1 MIAQK
6 TIKLIAFIALF
17 MSVSSTANA
26 QTKTREIGVKI
37 SSLNSFGLLYKIQR
51 TENKF
56 LRLSADFNLGSA
68 FAPAG
73 ESFYTNAAFNIGFER
88 RAAITDKFQFLH
100 GFMPGVGLRY
110 STTNVSNVI
119 NHRLGGSVNLGYILG
134 FQYNFAKTFFVGI
147 ETVPTLG
154 ISTNNVLNPA
164 TVNIGARFNP
174 NVGITF
180 VYQFE
185 K

>member
-1 MIAQK
+1 
-6 TIKLIAFIALF
+6 
-17 MSVSSTANA
+17 MSISSNVTA
-26 QTKTREIGVKI
+26 QTKTKEIGVKI
-37 SSLNSFGLLYKIQR
+37 SSLSSFGLLYKIQR

-56 LRLSADFNLGSA
+56 LRLSADFNIGSV
-68 FAPAG
+68 FATTN
-73 ESFYTNAAFNIGFER
+73 ESFYTSAGFNVGFER

-110 STTNVSNVI
+110 STAKVDNVQS
-119 NHRLGGSVNLGYILG
+119 HKLGGSVNLGYIIG
-134 FQYNFAKTFFVGI
+134 FQYNFAESFFVGI

-154 ISTNNVLNPA
+154 ISTNNVLDPS
-164 TVNIGARFNP
+164 TINIGARFRP

-185 K
+185 TLPKK